1 MIAVENNGQKQ
12 ANLMQ
17 EFDIEKEQL
26 IDAKPDRSLRK
37 SCFPSFMSMRA
48 KIKIKT

>member
-26 IDAKPDRSLRK
+26 IDAKADRSLRK
-37 SCFPSFMSMRA
+37 SCLPGFLSMLA
-48 KIKIKT
+48 KIKLKT